1 MGLIQGNV
9 RSIATFSPCSRVGFR
24 SNQINPSITHYNLN
38 LPVPLVG
45 FILLDR
51 DFQSRAVQQQRK
63 EIKNSEK
70 VEKKP

>member
-1 MGLIQGNV
+1 
-9 RSIATFSPCSRVGFR
+9 
-24 SNQINPSITHYNLN
+24 
-38 LPVPLVG
+38 VG